1 MDTTVV
7 RERVLGPVRGIPPR
21 ARRLASFVTASFV
34 LHALTLVSVPPSGVA
49 GAPYR
54 GPLQPAPLHAT
65 LNARSVAEP
74 APEASPDTAASAQ
87 PERSASEA
95 REGVPG
101 GANLP
106 FPDKWYTAEEV
117 DVRAQPLGQ
126 IDLEYPDEL
135 EGTGI
140 RGRVLLLLHIDE
152 RGVVRNLRVT
162 EAQPLKL
169 FDAAAM
175 RAWKNV
181 RFSPAQKAGAAV
193 KSQKLLEVGFTP
205 S

>member
-1 MDTTVV
+1 METAVPGG
-7 RERVLGPVRGIPPR
+7 VLEMWRGVPPR
-21 ARRLASFVTASFV
+21 ARRLASFVAASFI

-54 GPLQPAPLHAT
+54 GPVQPEPLHAT
-65 LNARSVAEP
+65 LEVRSAAEP
-74 APEASPDTAASAQ
+74 AGETAAPGAAESPQAT
-87 PERSASEA
+87 SDS

-101 GANLP
+101 GANLAL
-106 FPDKWYTAEEV
+106 PDRWYTAAEV
-117 DVRAQPLGQ
+117 DVKAEPLGQ

-140 RGRVLLLLHIDE
+140 RGRVYLLLHIDE

-162 EAQPLKL
+162 EANPPRL

-175 RAWKNV
+175 RAWKDV

-193 KSQKLLEVGFTP
+193 KSQKLLELAFTP

>member
-1 MDTTVV
+1 MKTA
-7 RERVLGPVRGIPPR
+7 VLGGGALDSLRGIPPR
-21 ARRLASFVTASFV
+21 ARRLASFVAASFL

-54 GPLQPAPLHAT
+54 GPVQPEPLHAR
-65 LNARSVAEP
+65 LDVRSVAEGATEA
-74 APEASPDTAASAQ
+74 APETAPTQSPQATAD
-87 PERSASEA
+87 A

-101 GANLP
+101 GANLALA
-106 FPDKWYTAEEV
+106 DKWFTAEEV
-117 DVRAQPLGQ
+117 DVRAEPLGQ

-135 EGTGI
+135 EGTRL
-140 RGRVLLLLHIDE
+140 RGRVYLLLHIDE
-152 RGVVRNLRVT
+152 RGVVRNMRVT
-162 EAQPLKL
+162 QADPPKL

-175 RAWKNV
+175 RAWKDV

-193 KSQKLLEVGFTP
+193 KSQKLLELAFTP